1 MQYLGVRFL
10 VALSFV
16 LPITFSVNANDCE
29 NSMTTLE
36 INHCAETDFE
46 RAEMLLQEVFESVL
60 EKHKHNDALL
70 ALLNES
76 QMQWLNYRASY
87 CDVIYQQWIDGSI
100 RNLKTIK
107 CKTMITKSRS
117 QQLRADFI
125 NEL

>member
-1 MQYLGVRFL
+1 
-10 VALSFV
+10 
-16 LPITFSVNANDCE
+16 
-29 NSMTTLE
+29 MTTLE
-36 INHCAETDFE
+36 INQCAETDFE

-76 QMQWLNYRASY
+76 QMQWRNYRASY